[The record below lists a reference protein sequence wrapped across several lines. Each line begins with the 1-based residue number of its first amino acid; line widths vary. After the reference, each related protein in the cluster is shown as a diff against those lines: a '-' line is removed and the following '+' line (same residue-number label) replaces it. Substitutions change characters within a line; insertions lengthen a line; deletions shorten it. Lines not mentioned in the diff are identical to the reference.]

1 MFLFFFFLYVCFWVY
16 VCVCLKRPEDTPN
29 LLELEL
35 QQYVL
40 PNIRAGIQTQD
51 YMTEQQGILTLS
63 SLSGTKWSNKLLWF
77 RTAFDP

>member
-1 MFLFFFFLYVCFWVY
+1 MY

-35 QQYVL
+35 QEYVL

-51 YMTEQQGILTLS
+51 YMTEQQGLLTLS
-63 SLSGTKWSNKLLWF
+63 SLSGTK
-77 RTAFDP
+77 